1 MPKGM
6 LVLLV
11 STLLVCSLLG
21 QHAEARPVQIDY
33 GVIRRDTIVGCSKRH
48 PANCKL
54 PRANP
59 WRRGCEDETRCRH

>member
-1 MPKGM
+1 MAMPKGM

-59 WRRGCEDETRCRH
+59 WRRGCEDACV